1 MYASPTAPL
10 SSATLAP
17 FATSAPPPQSSAC
30 CTDNPH
36 DHSHKHENLATTS
49 PHANDISS
57 ITIPLPV
64 LPSEEELRE
73 GRLGDLL
80 KELIWEGQLPGA
92 AVDSEAPP
100 LDLLR
105 TKGFFLVQPP
115 SLGAGQAPPPARA
128 FILQGVRETFDITE
142 MPFGSEKQDGG
153 EQEEREAIKPKLV
166 LIGRGLGNGE
176 DARRRFLEA
185 LQGGEGKVEST

>member
-17 FATSAPPPQSSAC
+17 FASAPPPPSSSC
-30 CTDNPH
+30 CADGAH
-36 DHSHKHENLATTS
+36 DHPHEHEQLSTTS

-64 LPSEEELRE
+64 LASEEELRE

-80 KELIWEGQLPGA
+80 KELIWEGQIPGA
-92 AVDSEAPP
+92 AAAVDQEAST

-105 TKGFFLVQPP
+105 TKGFFLVQPL
-115 SLGAGQAPPPARA
+115 SVGGGQIPPTRA

-142 MPFGSEKQDGG
+142 MPFGSERR
-153 EQEEREAIKPKLV
+153 EEEREAIKPKLV
-166 LIGRGLGNGE
+166 LIGRGLGDGE
-176 DARRRFLEA
+176 DVRRRFLQA
-185 LQGGEGKVEST
+185 LQGEEGSVGST